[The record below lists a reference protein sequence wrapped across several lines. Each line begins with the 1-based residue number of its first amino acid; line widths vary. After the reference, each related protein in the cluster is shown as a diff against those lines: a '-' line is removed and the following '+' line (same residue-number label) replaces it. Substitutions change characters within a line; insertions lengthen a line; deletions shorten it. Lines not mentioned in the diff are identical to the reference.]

1 MANVARKGAAN
12 MPTNPIVSREDWLA
26 ARTAHLRKE
35 KELTRARDALHAERQ
50 ALPWVKIDKAYVFQG
65 PNGPETLD
73 DLFGRHQQLIVQ
85 HFMFGP
91 EWEEGC
97 AGCSFMADHV
107 DGAFLHLEHHGVA
120 FAAVSRTSIAKIEA
134 FRKRMGWGFRWVS
147 SLDSDFNFDFDV
159 SFTKDDQERGDVY
172 YNYQPQPFVC
182 DELPGVSVFYK
193 DDAGQVF
200 HTYSAYARGVEGVLS
215 AYAFL
220 DMSPLG
226 RNEGDNLRDWV
237 RHHDRYAAAEPGSCA
252 CGSVQSE
259 AA

>member
-1 MANVARKGAAN
+1 
-12 MPTNPIVSREDWLA
+12 LA
-26 ARTAHLRKE
+26 
-35 KELTRARDALHAERQ
+35 
-50 ALPWVKIDKAYVFQG
+50 
-65 PNGPETLD
+65 

-97 AGCSFMADHV
+97 VGCSFMADHV
-107 DGAFLHLEHHGVA
+107 KGAFLHLDHHGVA

-134 FRKRMGWGFRWVS
+134 FRKRMGWGFPWVS

-159 SFTKDDQERGDVY
+159 SFSEDDRERGDVY

-182 DELPGVSVFYK
+182 DELPGVSAFYK

-200 HTYSAYARGVEGVLS
+200 HTYSAFARGVEGVLG

-237 RHHDRYAAAEPGSCA
+237 RHHDRYEAAEPVSCG
-252 CGSVQSE
+252 CGSVQPE